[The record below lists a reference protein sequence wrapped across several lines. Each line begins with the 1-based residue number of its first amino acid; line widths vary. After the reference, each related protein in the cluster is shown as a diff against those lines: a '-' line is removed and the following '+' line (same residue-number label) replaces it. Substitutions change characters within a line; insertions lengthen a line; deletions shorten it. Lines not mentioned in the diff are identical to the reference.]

1 MATDEVII
9 KKRLLIEGDGGG
21 DDKRISTLL
30 KSFMKWSSSNESKEE
45 SERSYEKLQ
54 SQLAATEFNFAKA
67 NLVYGMNVKE
77 NDNYEELY
85 AKIDDDLRNAVVK
98 IEESKKELE
107 KAKVI
112 RKNRQEYHALAKIIN
127 EHPDRLASI
136 DRIAALEKEQSVL
149 KSTKAQLGRKL
160 EQRRRQF
167 HLMVTSIHQLQALLD
182 EDDNDEDEV
191 VDEPIEADEP
201 SATEETPTTTA
212 PTTTTTDPLTLMKSE
227 TDDTSSMRAEDGVA
241 ALTLKREV
249 NVGEEAMET
258 GGFHI

>member
-1 MATDEVII
+1 M
-9 KKRLLIEGDGGG
+9 G
-21 DDKRISTLL
+21 
-30 KSFMKWSSSNESKEE
+30 
-45 SERSYEKLQ
+45 
-54 SQLAATEFNFAKA
+54 
-67 NLVYGMNVKE
+67 
-77 NDNYEELY
+77 
-85 AKIDDDLRNAVVK
+85 
-98 IEESKKELE
+98 
-107 KAKVI
+107 
-112 RKNRQEYHALAKIIN
+112 
-127 EHPDRLASI
+127 LASYPCGHP
-136 DRIAALEKEQSVL
+136 ALGGSCSPNDPNIL
-149 KSTKAQLGRKL
+149 
-160 EQRRRQF
+160 
-167 HLMVTSIHQLQALLD
+167 IQALLD